1 MSECVRG
8 TQTYTRTFLAAVAL
22 AEPSSSVSGGGCGV
36 SWVEDELAG
45 RGSGSA
51 SAVVVVVVFAVVVF
65 NVVVATA
72 TRLVDLSS
80 LLLE

>member
-1 MSECVRG
+1 M
-8 TQTYTRTFLAAVAL
+8 
-22 AEPSSSVSGGGCGV
+22 

-45 RGSGSA
+45 KGSGSA
-51 SAVVVVVVFAVVVF
+51 SAMVVVVVFAAVVF